1 MNKYD
6 TIKFFFTFC
15 NKKIN
20 VDLLQETI
28 DISDIQTNVEILSG
42 GMFAWQSLS
51 EQKAINEIRRRVT
64 DIFEGRNVVENIIYI
79 FANDVQNPLEKTS
92 NDNKIV
98 SSAQLIKN
106 KIFTNED
113 LLKQNLKIIYDAL
126 HLTTKQDPISNYAF
140 KIAQIRSL
148 NVQKFL
154 DEIRGKR
161 EILPGQGGGGG
172 GGNDVDGDII
182 VVEET
187 ATPSPVLETQ
197 SRRRRILPRQG
208 GGEGDVRVVPEE
220 TATPSSSLALFP
232 AGSTQRSQIERSIE
246 VISELEQR
254 LQVMEERALKAERN
268 YSFAELSMQ
277 QFIENLGLVGTG
289 GREPALEGQ
298 QDTGSGSGNSQENSG
313 SESGNSGSELL
324 EGQETALLEREA
336 ALAEREAALAER
348 EAALASST
356 DTVLQRTQRLEEE
369 RAAFNSFQQRELQ
382 RLRGSLVPAPLQD
395 SARELELERENRNL
409 NDTIIHL
416 RKDLDIL
423 HEILN
428 TIRKEM
434 GQKVNS
440 IIDRILKEGGED
452 ASQQTTSDEG
462 EESSSLPSE
471 DGEQDASQFGDNLS
485 AASSQRPRTP
495 RPGSIAGST
504 ASPSSSPRSASPS
517 SRPRSA
523 GPSSLSSIA
532 SAVNG
537 EENEGGTDEYYL
549 ETVWELIAR
558 ALRVKSEP
566 VTREELETLKKLL
579 QTLYNKD
586 QGKTLRDFARAL
598 FPDQP
603 EEAKNFFDH
612 NPQNGLRFTSADS
625 QRFALLQYYG
635 KPYDYAEAPDN
646 VFYYTQANNDD

>member
-1 MNKYD
+1 
-6 TIKFFFTFC
+6 
-15 NKKIN
+15 
-20 VDLLQETI
+20 
-28 DISDIQTNVEILSG
+28 
-42 GMFAWQSLS
+42 MFAWQALS
-51 EQKAINEIRRRVT
+51 EQEAINQIRGRVI

-79 FANDVQNPLEKTS
+79 FANNVQDKEEKTP

-98 SSAQLIKN
+98 SGAQLIKN
-106 KIFTNED
+106 KIFKNED

-126 HLTTKQDPISNYAF
+126 HLATKQDSISNYAF

-148 NVQKFL
+148 DVQNFL
-154 DEIRGKR
+154 DEIRRKR
-161 EILPGQGGGGG
+161 EIFPGQGGGGG

-187 ATPSPVLETQ
+187 PSPVLETQ
-197 SRRRRILPRQG
+197 SRRRRFLRRQG
-208 GGEGDVRVVPEE
+208 SGD
-220 TATPSSSLALFP
+220 P

-268 YSFAELSMQ
+268 YNFAELSMQ

-298 QDTGSGSGNSQENSG
+298 QETGSGSGNSQENSG

-324 EGQETALLEREA
+324 EGQEAALAEREAALAEREA

-356 DTVLQRTQRLEEE
+356 DTVLQRTQRVESDRRALEEE
-369 RAAFNSFQQRELQ
+369 RAVFNSFQQTELQ
-382 RLRGSLVPAPLQD
+382 RLQGSLVPAPLQD
-395 SARELELERENRNL
+395 SAGELELERDRCQREIKRL
-409 NDTIIHL
+409 NNTNIFL
-416 RKDLDIL
+416 RKVIKQ
-423 HEILN
+423 
-428 TIRKEM
+428 IRKEM
-434 GQKVNS
+434 DSQKVKS
-440 IIDRILKEGGED
+440 IIDRILEEGGED

-462 EESSSLPSE
+462 EESPSLPSE

-495 RPGSIAGST
+495 RPGSSAGST
-504 ASPSSSPRSASPS
+504 ASPSSRPSSAGPS

-523 GPSSLSSIA
+523 GPSSPSSIA

-537 EENEGGTDEYYL
+537 EENEGGTDAYYL

-558 ALRVKSEP
+558 ALRVKGEP

-635 KPYDYAEAPDN
+635 KPYDYVEAPDN